1 SNKCYYQVRINYKH
15 TLSPICVV
23 ILGGDPSN
31 TTLFLNFQ
39 IIQAPRI
46 KSEFTP
52 FLVMPDTIS
61 AMRFHHCRKFV
72 SSWIGARM
80 WSPNFRRVMYQYNLE
95 KLQETKRWLM
105 VSGSWE
111 AGNSQT
117 SKVQGSTHFAPSHH
131 TMPSFN
137 LSSLDRFRDPTSN
150 SCNLTYRSPKRVI
163 QNLLESLR
171 K

>member
-1 SNKCYYQVRINYKH
+1 MEAKNKHKGNNPYTTKRYNLSQALVLGAAKKERPLAPATIHFSLSSAVASN
-15 TLSPICVV
+15 SVV

-105 VSGSWE
+105 VSGSW
-111 AGNSQT
+111 SQR
-117 SKVQGSTHFAPSHH
+117 GH
-131 TMPSFN
+131 
-137 LSSLDRFRDPTSN
+137 LGG
-150 SCNLTYRSPKRVI
+150 
-163 QNLLESLR
+163 
-171 K
+171 

>member
-1 SNKCYYQVRINYKH
+1 MEARNKHKGNNPYTIIRYNLTQALVLGAAKKERPLAPATIH
-15 TLSPICVV
+15 FSLSSAVASKIVV
-23 ILGGDPSN
+23 ILGGDPLN

-61 AMRFHHCRKFV
+61 AIRFHHCRKFV

-105 VSGSWE
+105 VSGSW
-111 AGNSQT
+111 SQR
-117 SKVQGSTHFAPSHH
+117 GH
-131 TMPSFN
+131 
-137 LSSLDRFRDPTSN
+137 LGG
-150 SCNLTYRSPKRVI
+150 
-163 QNLLESLR
+163 
-171 K
+171 